1 MRKML
6 EIKTENGE
14 VKSIDGNV
22 IPTTK
27 LYAHYMV
34 LQDTQT
40 DKCYAYLVD
49 DNPKSYKEYAIEF
62 FHKNLTIPCFG
73 LKIDGGKV
81 YQYMEF
87 KITPNFYSIR
97 YATGNL
103 ETNKIDTYSST
114 LMGSIIRSDTV
125 TPLN

>member
-1 MRKML
+1 MRKMP
-6 EIKTENGE
+6 EIKAENGF
-14 VKSIDGNV
+14 VTSIDGNA
-22 IPTTK
+22 IPRTK

-34 LQDTQT
+34 LNDTTT

-49 DNPKSYKEYAIEF
+49 DNPKSYKEYSIKFWHE
-62 FHKNLTIPCFG
+62 NLKIPCFG

-81 YQYMEF
+81 YQYMELSV
-87 KITPNFYSIR
+87 TPNYYSIR
-97 YATGNL
+97 FASANL

-114 LMGSIIRSDTV
+114 LMGSIIKSDTV